1 MTDSKQADSRKNR
14 GKTPGRLSRWM
25 QQRTNSRTITRIRR
39 GKATFMGMDLLVLHT
54 VGRRTGEPRQ
64 SPVTW
69 FDDGDGV
76 RLIIASGGGDQNPDW
91 FANLMAAPDQASM
104 EMPGQ
109 DVVAVTPRRL
119 EGPEREQAW
128 QRIVEAQPRYAKYQ
142 QKSDRQ
148 YPVVRLT
155 PR

>member
-69 FDDGDGV
+69 FDDGDGA

-91 FANLMAAPDQASM
+91 YANLMAAPDQASI

-109 DVVAVTPRRL
+109 DVAAVTPRRL
-119 EGPEREQAW
+119 EGPERERAW

>member
-1 MTDSKQADSRKNR
+1 MTDSKHADSRKNR
-14 GKTPGRLSRWM
+14 GKSPGRLSRWM
-25 QQRTNSRTITRIRR
+25 QRRTNSRTITRIRR

-69 FDDGDGV
+69 FDGGDGA
-76 RLIIASGGGDQNPDW
+76 RLIIASGGGGQNPDW
-91 FANLMAAPDQASM
+91 YANLMAAPDQASM
-104 EMPGQ
+104 ELPGQ
-109 DVVAVTPRRL
+109 DVAAVTPRRL